1 MRRWFVP
8 SAETL
13 SAIRVEG
20 DRIAQLARRD
30 PDRPV
35 PQYPGW
41 TMTDLVRHIAAI
53 HGRTT
58 AVCNELPSERV
69 PSPPMPEGA
78 NPVAWYEATLDAML
92 EALAAADDS
101 TPVWG
106 FVPNSTLS
114 FWESRMLIETGVHRW
129 DAEQA
134 FGEPRPLLPQ
144 VAIAGLEEF
153 PAMWLPRLGD
163 LEPIRFYA
171 VDVER
176 GWGYGKGEPTAT
188 VSGTASDLFLR
199 LMSRPAP
206 VELPGPWATAVD
218 SLEPP
223 PKR

>member
-1 MRRWFVP
+1 MP

-30 PDRPV
+30 PERPV

-41 TMTDLVRHIAAI
+41 TMGDLVTHTAAI

-58 AVCNELPSERV
+58 LICNELPTERV
-69 PSPPMPEGA
+69 ASPPMPEGA
-78 NPVAWYEATLDAML
+78 DPVVWYEATLDAML

-106 FVPNSTLS
+106 FVPNCTLS
-114 FWESRMLIETGVHRW
+114 FWEDRMLIETGVHRW

-134 FGEPRPLLPQ
+134 FGQERPLLPQ
-144 VAIAGLEEF
+144 VALAGLDEF
-153 PAMWLPRLGD
+153 PSMWLPRLGD
-163 LEPIRFYA
+163 IEPIRLHATDAGRLWDY
-171 VDVER
+171 
-176 GWGYGKGEPTAT
+176 KPGEPTAT

-199 LMSRPAP
+199 LMSRPSP
-206 VELPGPWATAVD
+206 VELPDSWAKAVD
-218 SLEPP
+218 SLDPP